1 LQTERSFLRGD
12 SRRWRDSA
20 RTGLRE
26 YASSAAVSRRRL
38 GVDGAEP
45 VGELKAKRRLRVGV
59 VGWAGVGAWERTGE
73 VEREGETGVT
83 SVWRIELK
91 SWLACSGELLGD
103 SHG

>member
-1 LQTERSFLRGD
+1 
-12 SRRWRDSA
+12 
-20 RTGLRE
+20 
-26 YASSAAVSRRRL
+26 
-38 GVDGAEP
+38 
-45 VGELKAKRRLRVGV
+45 
-59 VGWAGVGAWERTGE
+59 